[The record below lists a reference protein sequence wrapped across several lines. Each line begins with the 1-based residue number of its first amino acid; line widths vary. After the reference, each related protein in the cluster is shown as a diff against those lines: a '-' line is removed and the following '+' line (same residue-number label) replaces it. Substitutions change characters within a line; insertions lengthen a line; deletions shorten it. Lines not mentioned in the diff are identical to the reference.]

1 MKQDTSLLDQYLWLT
16 TRLIEAFGVNNVRPD
31 LSNGGNTL
39 LYSFGPINTPGFVL
53 AEKRI
58 SPPVEFDESDEYTIL
73 EATAGWSAP
82 HLDAEEYSLNAESDR
97 VQAIE
102 EMIQLS
108 VAKIDEISRSRNGA
122 ATNQGG
128 K

>member
-1 MKQDTSLLDQYLWLT
+1 MADQPSLLDQYSWLT
-16 TRLIEAFGVNNVRPD
+16 TRLIEAFGVNNVRPELTD
-31 LSNGGNTL
+31 SGNTL
-39 LYSFGPINTPGFVL
+39 LYSFGSPHTPGYVL

-58 SPPVEFDESDEYTIL
+58 GCVVSSESDEYEIL
-73 EATAGWSAP
+73 EETVGWCIP
-82 HLDAEEYSLNAESDR
+82 HWDTEEYSLNAESDR

-108 VAKIDEISRSRNGA
+108 VAKIDEIARSRNGA

>member
-1 MKQDTSLLDQYLWLT
+1 MDHQPSLLDQYSWLT

-31 LSNGGNTL
+31 LSDLGNTL
-39 LYSFGPINTPGFVL
+39 LYSFGPINTPGFIL

-58 SPPVEFDESDEYTIL
+58 SRATPLESDEYEIL
-73 EATAGWSAP
+73 EETAGWSTP
-82 HLDAEEYSLNAESDR
+82 RLSTEEYSLNAESDR

-108 VAKIDEISRSRNGA
+108 VAKIDEIARARDGA
-122 ATNQGG
+122 VANTGG